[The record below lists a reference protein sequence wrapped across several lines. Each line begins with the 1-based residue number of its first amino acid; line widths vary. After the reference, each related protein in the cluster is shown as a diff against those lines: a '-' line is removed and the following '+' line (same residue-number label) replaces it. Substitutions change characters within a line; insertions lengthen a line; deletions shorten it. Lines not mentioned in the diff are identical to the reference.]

1 MKHQSVRWA
10 AGFLIS
16 AAVVG
21 QCGAATTISPDDPRI
36 SYGGYVRRELVTP
49 SDAAQ
54 GKFVRFDRIL
64 DIAGKGYRWDNPGV
78 SIRFRTD
85 ATELTAILN
94 YSDFH
99 TSATARNGTGVYSV
113 DGIFKPEWSFQ
124 TRQKGVLREPETV
137 TAALSNGGTAG
148 FHQYEIFL
156 PYGDSVEFAGLRVNA
171 EARFEPGKTDSPVRY
186 VAYGDSI
193 THGFSASDISKTYPF
208 LVAKEKGWQAINLG
222 LGGRSSTAADGKLV
236 GALKADVVTVL
247 MGANDWQGGASLD
260 RYRTNMVVF
269 ISNIRLLQ
277 PEVPVYLLTPLWVH
291 SSWNPPGKITDLEN
305 YRKVLREIVAARKD
319 PNLHVIEGPELIDPV
334 LSLFDRAPIH
344 PNDKGFAMLAERLA
358 KRIQAPVKKQGAP

>member
-1 MKHQSVRWA
+1 MKHLSVQWV

-21 QCGAATTISPDDPRI
+21 QCGTATTISPDDLRI
-36 SYGGYVRRELVTP
+36 TYGGYVRRELVTP
-49 SDAAQ
+49 SDVTQ

-64 DIAGKGYRWDNPGV
+64 DIAGKGYRWDNPGT
-78 SIRFRTD
+78 SIRFQTD
-85 ATELTAILN
+85 AQELVAVLN

-99 TSATARNGTGVYSV
+99 TSATARNGVGVYSV
-113 DGIFKPEWSFQ
+113 DGIFKPEWSFK
-124 TRQKGVLREPETV
+124 TRQKGVLREPETLSV
-137 TAALSNGGTAG
+137 SLATGGAAGL
-148 FHQYEIFL
+148 HQYELFL

-171 EARFEPGKTDSPVRY
+171 EARFEPDKTKPLVRY

-222 LGGRSSTAADGKLV
+222 LGGRSSTAADGKLI

-247 MGANDWQGGASLD
+247 MGANDWQGGAPLD
-260 RYRTNMVVF
+260 RYCTNMVVF
-269 ISNIRLLQ
+269 ISNVRLMQ

-319 PNLHVIEGPELIDPV
+319 PNLYVIEGPELIDPE
-334 LSLFDRAPIH
+334 LSLFDRVPLH
-344 PNDKGFAMLAERLA
+344 PNDKGFAMMAERLS
-358 KRIQAPVKKQGAP
+358 KRMQAPVKKQGAP